1 VATSEPSFVSPP
13 TWHIAIVNYRTTEL
27 AVRAIRAAHQASPTA
42 RLVVV
47 DNASDPA
54 SAELLRQQELAEVL
68 ALEENRGYGAALNA
82 GTSGASAPF
91 LLLLNADVAINA
103 AALQR
108 FSDHFQR
115 LEGLGIVAPRL
126 LSDDGTPQPSCRR
139 FPTHTSLLWSRQ
151 SPLSHFSAYA
161 RGRYVLPEPSA
172 FTLTD
177 VVAGAC
183 MAIRREIWQELGG
196 MDERFFLFAEDTDLC
211 YRAKQAGWLVGY
223 DPAARV
229 DHVWGASTRQEPRRI
244 RRLHAESLEWYFRKH
259 YPGKRL
265 TNLALATLLKA
276 HTLWAR

>member
-1 VATSEPSFVSPP
+1 VNSP
-13 TWHIAIVNYRTTEL
+13 TWHIAIVNYRTTDL
-27 AVRAIRAAHQASPTA
+27 AVRAIRAAHQAVPSA

-47 DNASDPA
+47 DNASDVT
-54 SAELLRQQELAEVL
+54 SAKRLRQQNLAEVV
-68 ALEENRGYGAALNA
+68 ALQDNRGYGAALNA
-82 GTSGASAPF
+82 GTSDARAPF

-108 FSDHFQR
+108 FVDHFQR
-115 LEGLGIVAPRL
+115 LAKLGIVAPRL
-126 LSDDGTPQPSCRR
+126 LSDDGTPQPSSRR

-183 MAIRREIWQELGG
+183 MAIRREVWQELGG

-211 YRAKQAGWLVGY
+211 YRAKKAGWLVGY

-229 DHVWGASTRQEPRRI
+229 DHVWGASTHQDPRKI
-244 RRLHAESLEWYFRKH
+244 RKLHAQSLEWYFRKH
-259 YPGKRL
+259 YPEKLL
-265 TNLALATLLKA
+265 TNLALATLLRA
-276 HTLWAR
+276 HALWNR